1 MEILFILIPLSLLL
15 VAVMLWAFGWS
26 VRNGQFDDLQRHGH
40 DLLFDEEPPSPEL
53 VVAEEDAP
61 PIASNGERENV

>member
-15 VAVMLWAFGWS
+15 VAAMLWAFGWS

-40 DLLFDEEPPSPEL
+40 DLLFDEEPPSQEV
-53 VVAEEDAP
+53 VVAEEAAS
-61 PIASNGERENV
+61 PIASNDECENV